1 MEIRRELSRLIAL
14 LKDPRVQGVVSVSRA
29 ETARDL
35 SACRVYISAL
45 ERPAEVIAGLKSASG
60 FLRRELGRALS
71 LRHVPE
77 LVFVRDESI
86 REGAHIL
93 KLLETDAKPKDG
105 AETAGPGI
113 GHEKDDDCGH

>member
-1 MEIRRELSRLIAL
+1 MEVRRELSRLISS
-14 LKDPRVQGVVSVSRA
+14 LKDPRVKGVVSVSRA

-35 SACRVYISAL
+35 SACKVYISAL

-77 LVFVRDESI
+77 LVFIRDESI
-86 REGAHIL
+86 KEGAHIL
-93 KLLETDAKPKDG
+93 KLLASDAKPKE
-105 AETAGPGI
+105 ETEDI
-113 GHEKDDDCGH
+113 ET